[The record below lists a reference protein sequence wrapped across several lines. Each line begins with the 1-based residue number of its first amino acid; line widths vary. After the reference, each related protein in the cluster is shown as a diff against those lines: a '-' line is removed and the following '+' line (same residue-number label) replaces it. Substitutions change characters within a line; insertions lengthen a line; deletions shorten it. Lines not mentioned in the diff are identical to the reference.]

1 VILDHA
7 YMTLPYFDASIL
19 FLSGWLRKEG
29 IAIERALKIDKELA
43 DDDNKLHDRLATLE
57 DTYSKAQMKSKG
69 TKGCSKFLNLNLVS
83 LTKSANPER
92 STNVFPENWRH
103 DNAPA
108 SNLVDSCTHSDWLQ
122 FPQPPR

>member
-1 VILDHA
+1 
-7 YMTLPYFDASIL
+7 MTLAYFDASIL
-19 FLSGWLRKEG
+19 FLSGWLRNEG
-29 IAIERALKIDKELA
+29 IAIERALKIVKELA

-69 TKGCSKFLNLNLVS
+69 TKGCSKFLNLNLES
-83 LTKSANPER
+83 LTKSANPKL

-108 SNLVDSCTHSDWLQ
+108 SNLFDSCTHSDWHQ